1 MKRVFRIILGLALI
15 GYAIFSQNAWFFL
28 GVIPLAFGLVNW
40 CPMEKLFGAKCEG
53 GSCACSGSANNET
66 APKWSTQKQEESS
79 CCAKT
84 ESCCEQ
90 TSSEPCCANENCIKI
105 EVLGTGCQKCKTLE
119 ALVKEVV
126 APYGDKYCVVKVE
139 DVQKIMS
146 YGITGTPG
154 LVIDGKVVLSGR
166 LPSAEEIRSFLG

>member
-1 MKRVFRIILGLALI
+1 
-15 GYAIFSQNAWFFL
+15 
-28 GVIPLAFGLVNW
+28 
-40 CPMEKLFGAKCEG
+40 
-53 GSCACSGSANNET
+53 
-66 APKWSTQKQEESS
+66 
-79 CCAKT
+79 
-84 ESCCEQ
+84 
-90 TSSEPCCANENCIKI
+90 
-105 EVLGTGCQKCKTLE
+105 
-119 ALVKEVV
+119 V